1 MGKVEQKPKFKKGS
15 IAYHI
20 EYGCIEKVR
29 ILDCVGYKKSSEQY
43 QYIIYPQ
50 RWVFENTLFK
60 SKTAL
65 FNHLTENIFDLT

>member
-1 MGKVEQKPKFKKGS
+1 MGKSEQKPKFKKGS
-15 IAYHI
+15 IAYHS

-29 ILDCVGYKKSSEQY
+29 ILDCVGYNNSSAQY
-43 QYIIYPQ
+43 RYIIYPQ

-65 FNHLTENIFDLT
+65 INHLTENIVDLT